1 MEEAVRLVNIFVP
14 KGQEVVSTRGKIKQ
28 WDRVLRTTEQPV
40 DSLIPLVVL
49 IDNGSAS
56 ASEIVAGTLQDLDR
70 AVIIGDRSFGKGLV
84 QTVRELPFGASLKVT
99 TAKYYTPS
107 GRGIQAMDYTHRNPD
122 GSVGRIPDS
131 LTTVFH
137 TKDGREVRDGGGI
150 TPDITL
156 EEIRP
161 GTISFYLL
169 NESVIFDFATRISEK
184 TLKSLEEVMEFEGYM
199 KTATSEFKSL
209 EDKLV
214 PNLDRDLETFK
225 DEIKSLISSEIVKR
239 YYYKTGAVEES
250 LKTDKTFDKAVE
262 VLKDKPL
269 YEQTLKP
276 LSKDMPSAKEIKE
289 KAKNQHS

>member
-1 MEEAVRLVNIFVP
+1 
-14 KGQEVVSTRGKIKQ
+14 
-28 WDRVLRTTEQPV
+28 
-40 DSLIPLVVL
+40 
-49 IDNGSAS
+49 
-56 ASEIVAGTLQDLDR
+56 
-70 AVIIGDRSFGKGLV
+70 
-84 QTVRELPFGASLKVT
+84 
-99 TAKYYTPS
+99 
-107 GRGIQAMDYTHRNPD
+107 
-122 GSVGRIPDS
+122 
-131 LTTVFH
+131 
-137 TKDGREVRDGGGI
+137 
-150 TPDITL
+150 
-156 EEIRP
+156 
-161 GTISFYLL
+161 
-169 NESVIFDFATRISEK
+169 
-184 TLKSLEEVMEFEGYM
+184 MEFEGYM

-276 LSKDMPSAKEIKE
+276 LSKNRPSAEEIKE